1 MLSPSLPTSSRDFL
15 FPFLPAGMPRHN
27 VVAFVMPRHD
37 AESRKYP
44 NQGNIGKGF
53 SSGHTSRVPLLP

>member
-1 MLSPSLPTSSRDFL
+1 
-15 FPFLPAGMPRHN
+15 MPRHN
-27 VVAFVMPRHD
+27 VVAFVIPRHD

-53 SSGHTSRVPLLP
+53 SSGHTSRVPLLSSLRHLLDPASGAG